1 MFLEVLL
8 YTALGIIVGIFC
20 GLLPGIHPNLVSILL
35 ISFLVGAA
43 GTGPPYPYIA
53 FIVAVSVTNVVV
65 NFIPTIFLSVPDSGM
80 ELGVLPGHR
89 LLLKG
94 QGLGAVRLGI
104 IGALGGV
111 IFSLLLF
118 PLVILVVP
126 KIYMII
132 QPNLHIILSGIV
144 LFFILKDREPVAAAG
159 LFLLSG
165 LLGLTSSKLP
175 IDQNLVLFPLLTGL
189 FGLSMLLVSI
199 KNKTKIPTEENELF
213 VSGQTITNGVVK
225 GSFGGMTTGLLPGIG
240 PSAAAMLFSSGSAES
255 FLVTIGA
262 ITGSNVL
269 FSFLALW
276 LIGKARSGAAV
287 ALRYFMGTL
296 SFVDCMFIV
305 FTGLLSL
312 GFAVLITQK
321 LSSHIMKLLK
331 KINYA
336 LLSATVFVFT
346 LSMIILLTGVWGFV
360 VAAIAAALG
369 MIPNLSRVR
378 RVHLMGVL
386 LLPTILFYAGFTF

>member
-1 MFLEVLL
+1 
-8 YTALGIIVGIFC
+8 
-20 GLLPGIHPNLVSILL
+20 
-35 ISFLVGAA
+35 
-43 GTGPPYPYIA
+43 
-53 FIVAVSVTNVVV
+53 
-65 NFIPTIFLSVPDSGM
+65 
-80 ELGVLPGHR
+80 
-89 LLLKG
+89 
-94 QGLGAVRLGI
+94 
-104 IGALGGV
+104 
-111 IFSLLLF
+111 
-118 PLVILVVP
+118 
-126 KIYMII
+126 
-132 QPNLHIILSGIV
+132 
-144 LFFILKDREPVAAAG
+144 
-159 LFLLSG
+159 
-165 LLGLTSSKLP
+165 
-175 IDQNLVLFPLLTGL
+175 
-189 FGLSMLLVSI
+189 
-199 KNKTKIPTEENELF
+199 
-213 VSGQTITNGVVK
+213 
-225 GSFGGMTTGLLPGIG
+225 
-240 PSAAAMLFSSGSAES
+240 MLFSSGSAES

-296 SFVDCMFIV
+296 SFADCMFIV

-346 LSMIILLTGVWGFV
+346 LSVIILLTGVWGFV